1 MKEVLKVKLS
11 KDVELISMPMEIPM
25 RESGKMTNPK
35 GMESIHLQTDRI
47 TMEILS
53 RDSLKERENLSTK
66 HVKMMI
72 SCNML
77 GTGRRA
83 NLMARGELTI
93 KMGITMKELLKEDK
107 EAGKDFIY
115 STLTINT
122 KANGKI
128 MVFMV

>member
-1 MKEVLKVKLS
+1 
-11 KDVELISMPMEIPM
+11 
-25 RESGKMTNPK
+25 
-35 GMESIHLQTDRI
+35 
-47 TMEILS
+47 
-53 RDSLKERENLSTK
+53 
-66 HVKMMI
+66 
-72 SCNML
+72 
-77 GTGRRA
+77 
-83 NLMARGELTI
+83 MARGELTI